1 MKTKIRQKIE
11 WAKQMIE
18 MHTFEFNIDG
28 KQKHQRRINELNGMI
43 EILESLL

>member
-1 MKTKIRQKIE
+1 MKTKIKQKIE

-18 MHTFEFNIDG
+18 MHKDEFEMDG

-43 EILESLL
+43 EGLKELL